1 MNAVTNNDAQDSQ
14 KTENQTGENTTLKNG
29 DNQKQVKQ
37 DDIDIQENNYL
48 SPKAQK
54 LLQKRENLQKEIE
67 VLNQALEDEIKEAR
81 KKTVDA
87 LVTILD
93 KNGLLDV
100 SPKVWKSKISEV
112 VKIFKQ

>member
-1 MNAVTNNDAQDSQ
+1 MILLFLV
-14 KTENQTGENTTLKNG
+14 KVVEK
-29 DNQKQVKQ
+29 DN
-37 DDIDIQENNYL
+37 
-48 SPKAQK
+48 
-54 LLQKRENLQKEIE
+54 
-67 VLNQALEDEIKEAR
+67 LEDEIKEAR